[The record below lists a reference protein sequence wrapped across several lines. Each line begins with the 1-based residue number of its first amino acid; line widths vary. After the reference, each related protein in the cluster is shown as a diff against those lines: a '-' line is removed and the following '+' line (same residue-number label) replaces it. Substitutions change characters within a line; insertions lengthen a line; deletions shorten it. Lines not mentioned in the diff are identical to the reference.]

1 MKYLLKEINEVLEA
15 CKQDTIIAIAFLHG
29 LKTAIMLG
37 LNIDV
42 LKEINEVLEA
52 CKQDTIIA
60 IAFLH
65 GLKTAIML
73 GLNIDENEEEK
84 KEEEK

>member
-15 CKQDTIIAIAFLHG
+15 CEQDTFIAIAFLHG
-29 LKTAIMLG
+29 I
-37 LNIDV
+37 
-42 LKEINEVLEA
+42 
-52 CKQDTIIA
+52 Q
-60 IAFLH
+60 
-65 GLKTAIML
+65 TAIML